1 MRVGSRTLIEEGVM
15 GCMMHPYAQFVNPV
29 LGGLLHMIRMDKR
42 FVRGEGAWLWDDEG
56 VRYLDFIASYGAL
69 PFGYNPPQ
77 IWDALQQSRETGEPS
92 FVQPSYLNPAGELA
106 RRLIELTDGALH
118 YVTFTNSGT
127 EATEAALK
135 LARAH
140 TGRRRILATNNSF
153 HGKTLGALS
162 TTGRSSYQDAFGV
175 PFEGFDFVPYGDAEV
190 IAEALRARPDE
201 YAAVLLEPIQGE
213 GGIVMPPAGYLKQ
226 VKELCREHGAL
237 FMLDEVQTGLGRTGT
252 MFRYET
258 EGVTPDVMMLAKA
271 LGGGMLPV
279 GAMLCTAEVY
289 TEEFGMKH
297 SSTFAGNTLGA
308 RAGLATLDVLTKD
321 NGALLQHVQRVGT
334 YLQERLEQLKGRFPR
349 AIRGIRGT
357 GLMLGIDIGIDRDT
371 FGSGPG
377 SMMGIMA
384 EQELLTPAVASYLL
398 NNHGLRVAPT
408 LNGNSVIRIEPPLN
422 VTEEQC
428 DLALEA
434 LADVFEVLETGNT
447 GQLLAHLV
455 GRTEPV
461 PVVEP
466 MPQDLLPKAE
476 LDPDADEGR
485 FAFLVHPLDMGN
497 YPEFDRSLAAY
508 TDEEMAR
515 LSARFNAMIAPFVVG
530 STRFVSAEGKRVY
543 GEFIAVP
550 RTTDELI
557 TGTRE
562 DGVGMVRAAVELGRA
577 RGAQIVGLGAY
588 TAIVSR
594 SGRALRGRDV
604 ALTTGN
610 SYTVVAAIEALLES
624 AERMGEDLA
633 EMTAAVV
640 GAAGSIGR
648 GTSLLLAPDVRELV
662 LVGNPRSGERGIE
675 RLTRVAGE
683 VFQSLQA
690 EAAEGRRFAD
700 GTIGHWLSQ
709 QPDVPAHDA
718 DLDAFA
724 AFAQKLVQRDDCPI
738 RLTNDTDSALRSAHM
753 VVIATS
759 SAEEF
764 ITPDMLRHGA
774 VICDMS
780 RPPNVSRQVDELRP
794 DVLVL
799 DGGVIEVPE
808 RPWFGWD
815 FGYEQGL
822 AYACMSETMILALER
837 EYQDTSLGSDLTPES
852 MLRLRDLAEKH
863 GFRLAGLRSFDRPV
877 DPERWERL
885 LAARSEASI
894 GAPS

>member
-1 MRVGSRTLIEEGVM
+1 
-15 GCMMHPYAQFVNPV
+15 MHPFAQYVNPV
-29 LGGLLHMIRMDKR
+29 LGELLETIRMDKR
-42 FVRGEGAWLWDDEG
+42 FTRGEGARLWDEEG
-56 VRYLDFIASYGAL
+56 NRYLDFIASYGAL
-69 PFGYNPPQ
+69 PFGYNPPEV
-77 IWDALQQSRETGEPS
+77 WDVLQTARDTLEPS
-92 FVQPSYLNPAGELA
+92 FVQPSYLNAAGELA
-106 RRLIELTDGALH
+106 RRLVELTNGALD

-175 PFEGFDFVPYGDAEV
+175 PFEGFDFVPFGDADV
-190 IAEALRARPDE
+190 IAETLRSKPGE

-213 GGIVMPPAGYLKQ
+213 GGIVVPPEGYLQQ
-226 VKELCREHGAL
+226 VKQLCREHGAL

-258 EGVTPDVMMLAKA
+258 EAVTPDVMMLAKA
-271 LGGGMLPV
+271 LGGGLLPV

-289 TEEFGMKH
+289 SEEFGTKH
-297 SSTFAGNTLGA
+297 SSTFAGNTLAA

-321 NGALLQHVQRVGT
+321 DGALLRHVADVGD
-334 YLQERLEQLKGRFPR
+334 YLYARLEEMRSRYPR
-349 AIRGIRGT
+349 AIRAIRGT
-357 GLMLGIDIGIDRDT
+357 GLMLGIDIGIERDT

-384 EQELLTPAVASYLL
+384 EQELLTPAVASYVL

-408 LNGNSVIRIEPPLN
+408 LNGNSVIRIEPPL
-422 VTEEQC
+422 TITRDEC
-428 DLALEA
+428 DEA
-434 LADVFEVLETGNT
+434 LAALDDVFEVLETGNT

-461 PVVEP
+461 PVVDP
-466 MPQDLLPKAE
+466 TPQDLLPKAE
-476 LDPDADEGR
+476 PEPEADEGR

-508 TDEEMAR
+508 TEEEMRR
-515 LSARFNAMIAPFVVG
+515 LSARFNAMIAPFIVG
-530 STRFVSAEGKRVY
+530 ATRFVSTEGETAY

-562 DGVGMVRAAVELGRA
+562 DGVGMVRAAVELGQA

-610 SYTVVAAIEALLES
+610 SYTVVAAIEAVLEA

-633 EMTAAVV
+633 QMTAAVV

-648 GTSLLLAPDVRELV
+648 GTALLLAPDVRELI
-662 LVGNPRSGERGIE
+662 LVGNPRSGERGME
-675 RLTRVAGE
+675 RLGHVAAE
-683 VFQSLQA
+683 VFQSLQI
-690 EAAEGRRFAD
+690 EAADGREFAEGS
-700 GTIGHWLSQ
+700 IGHWLAQ
-709 QPDVPAHDA
+709 QKHVPAHDV
-718 DLDAFA
+718 DVEQFVHFA
-724 AFAQKLVQRDDCPI
+724 ETVLTEDDCPI
-738 RLTNDTDSALRSAHM
+738 RLTVDTGEALRQAHM
-753 VVIATS
+753 VVLATS
-759 SAEEF
+759 SADEF
-764 ITPDMLRHGA
+764 VTPDMLRHGA

-837 EYQDTSLGSDLTPES
+837 EYRDTSLGSDLTPAS
-852 MLRLRDLAEKH
+852 MLRMRDLARKH

-877 DPERWERL
+877 GEERWEQL
-885 LAARSEASI
+885 LAARAK
-894 GAPS
+894 APVGTPQ

>member
-1 MRVGSRTLIEEGVM
+1 
-15 GCMMHPYAQFVNPV
+15 MHPFAQFVNPV
-29 LGGLLHMIRMDKR
+29 LGQLLATIGMNKQ
-42 FVRGEGAWLWDDEG
+42 FARGEGSWLWDVDG
-56 VRYLDFIASYGAL
+56 KRYLDFVASYGAL
-69 PFGYNPPQ
+69 PFGHNPPQ
-77 IWDALQQSRETGEPS
+77 VWDALQQAKETEEPS
-92 FVQPSYLNPAGELA
+92 FVQPSYLDAAGELA
-106 RRLIELTDGALH
+106 RRLIELTDGALD

-175 PFEGFDFVPYGDAEV
+175 PFEGFDFVPFGDADF

-213 GGIVMPPAGYLKQ
+213 GGIVMPPEGYLQQ

-252 MFRYET
+252 MFRFET

-271 LGGGMLPV
+271 LGGGLMPV
-279 GAMLCTAEVY
+279 GAMLCTADVY
-289 TEEFGMKH
+289 TEEFGAKH
-297 SSTFAGNTLGA
+297 SSTFAGNTLAA
-308 RAGLATLDVLTKD
+308 RAGLATLDVLTED
-321 NGALLQHVQRVGT
+321 GGALLKHVQNVGE
-334 YLQERLEQLKGRFPR
+334 YLRQRLEQLKERYPKSVR
-349 AIRGIRGT
+349 SIRGT
-357 GLMLGIDIGIDRDT
+357 GLMLGIDVGIERYT

-377 SMMGIMA
+377 SMMGIMM
-384 EQELLTPAVASYLL
+384 EQELLTPAIASYLL

-408 LNGNSVIRIEPPLN
+408 LNGNSVIRIEPPLT
-422 VTEEQC
+422 VTREQC
-428 DLALEA
+428 DLALDA

-447 GQLLAHLV
+447 GQLLAHLI

-466 MPQDLLPKAE
+466 TPQDFLPRVE
-476 LDPDADEGR
+476 PDMDADEGR
-485 FAFLVHPLDMGN
+485 FAFLVHPLDLGN

-508 TDEEMAR
+508 TEEEMQR
-515 LSARFNAMIAPFVVG
+515 LSDRFTAMIRPFVVG
-530 STRFVSAEGKRVY
+530 STRFVSSEGETAY

-550 RTTDELI
+550 RTTEDLM

-594 SGRALRGRDV
+594 SGRALRGREV

-610 SYTVVAAIEALLES
+610 SYTVVAAIEAVLE
-624 AERMGEDLA
+624 ATERMGESLA
-633 EMTAAVV
+633 EMTGAVV

-648 GTSLLLAPDVRELV
+648 GTALLLAPDVRRLV
-662 LVGNPRSGERGIE
+662 LVGNPRSGERGME
-675 RLTRVAGE
+675 RLRNVAAE
-683 VFQSLQA
+683 VFQSLRT
-690 EAAEGRRFAD
+690 EAADGREFAK
-700 GTIGHWLSQ
+700 GTMGDWLLQ
-709 QPDVPAHDA
+709 QDDVPAHDE
-718 DLDAFA
+718 DMERFVVFA
-724 AFAQKLVQRDDCPI
+724 KTVLTRDDCPI
-738 RLTNDTDSALRSAHM
+738 ELTVDTEGALRQANM
-753 VVIATS
+753 VVLATS
-759 SAEEF
+759 SADEF
-764 ITPDMLRHGA
+764 VTPDMLRHGA

-837 EYQDTSLGSDLTPES
+837 DYQDTSLGSDLTPAS
-852 MLRLRDLAEKH
+852 MLRMRDLAVKH

-877 DPERWERL
+877 GPERWEQL
-885 LAARSEASI
+885 LDAREKASAS
-894 GAPS
+894 APS

>member
-1 MRVGSRTLIEEGVM
+1 
-15 GCMMHPYAQFVNPV
+15 MHPFAQYVNPV
-29 LGGLLHMIRMDKR
+29 LGELLETIRMDKR
-42 FVRGEGAWLWDDEG
+42 FTRGEGARLWDEEG
-56 VRYLDFIASYGAL
+56 NRYLDFIASYGAL
-69 PFGYNPPQ
+69 PFGYNPPEV
-77 IWDALQQSRETGEPS
+77 WDVLETARNTLEPS
-92 FVQPSYLNPAGELA
+92 FVQPSYLNAAGELA
-106 RRLIELTDGALH
+106 RRLVELTNGALD

-175 PFEGFDFVPYGDAEV
+175 PFEGFDFVPFGDADV
-190 IAEALRARPDE
+190 IAETLRSKPGE

-213 GGIVMPPAGYLKQ
+213 GGIVVPPEGYLQQ
-226 VKELCREHGAL
+226 VKQLCREHGAL

-258 EGVTPDVMMLAKA
+258 EAVTPDVMMLAKA
-271 LGGGMLPV
+271 LGGGLLPV

-289 TEEFGMKH
+289 SEEFGTKH
-297 SSTFAGNTLGA
+297 SSTFAGNTLAA

-321 NGALLQHVQRVGT
+321 DGALLRHVADVGD
-334 YLQERLEQLKGRFPR
+334 YLYARLEEMRSRYPR
-349 AIRGIRGT
+349 AIRAIRGT
-357 GLMLGIDIGIDRDT
+357 GLMLGIDIGIERDT

-384 EQELLTPAVASYLL
+384 EQELLTPAVASYVL

-408 LNGNSVIRIEPPLN
+408 LNGNSVIRIEPPL
-422 VTEEQC
+422 TITRDEC
-428 DLALEA
+428 DEA
-434 LADVFEVLETGNT
+434 LAALDDVFEVLETGNT

-461 PVVEP
+461 PVVDP
-466 MPQDLLPKAE
+466 TPQDLLPKAE
-476 LDPDADEGR
+476 PEPEADEGR

-508 TDEEMAR
+508 TEEEMRR
-515 LSARFNAMIAPFVVG
+515 LSARFNAMIAPFIVG
-530 STRFVSAEGKRVY
+530 ATRFVSTEGETAY

-562 DGVGMVRAAVELGRA
+562 DGVGMVRAAVELGQA

-610 SYTVVAAIEALLES
+610 SYTVVAAIEAVLEA

-633 EMTAAVV
+633 QMTAAVV

-648 GTSLLLAPDVRELV
+648 GTALLLAPDVRELI
-662 LVGNPRSGERGIE
+662 LVGNPRSGERGVE
-675 RLTRVAGE
+675 RLGHVAAE
-683 VFQSLQA
+683 VFQSLQI
-690 EAAEGRRFAD
+690 EAADGREFAEGS
-700 GTIGHWLSQ
+700 IGHWLAQ
-709 QPDVPAHDA
+709 QKHVPAHDV
-718 DLDAFA
+718 DVEQFVHFA
-724 AFAQKLVQRDDCPI
+724 ETVLTEDDCPI
-738 RLTNDTDSALRSAHM
+738 RLTVDTGEALRQAHM
-753 VVIATS
+753 VVLATS
-759 SAEEF
+759 SADEF
-764 ITPDMLRHGA
+764 VTPDMLRHGA

-837 EYQDTSLGSDLTPES
+837 EYRDTSLGSDLTPAS
-852 MLRLRDLAEKH
+852 MLRMRDLARKH

-877 DPERWERL
+877 GEERWEQL
-885 LAARSEASI
+885 LAARAK
-894 GAPS
+894 APVGTPQ

>member
-1 MRVGSRTLIEEGVM
+1 
-15 GCMMHPYAQFVNPV
+15 MMHPYAEFVNPV
-29 LGGLLHMIRMDKR
+29 LGELLATIRMDKR
-42 FVRGEGAWLWDDEG
+42 FIRGDGSWLWDEEG
-56 VRYLDFIASYGAL
+56 NRYLDFIASYGAL
-69 PFGYNPPQ
+69 PFGYNPPEV
-77 IWDALQQSRETGEPS
+77 WEALERSRRAEEPS
-92 FVQPSYLNPAGELA
+92 FVQPSYLNAAGELA
-106 RRLIELTDGALH
+106 RRLVELTGGALH

-175 PFEGFDFVPYGDAEV
+175 PFEGFDFVPYGDADV
-190 IAEALRARPDE
+190 IAEALRARPEE

-213 GGIVMPPAGYLKQ
+213 GGIVVPPAGYLQQ
-226 VKELCREHGAL
+226 VKQLCREHGAL
-237 FMLDEVQTGLGRTGT
+237 FVLDEVQTGLGRTGP
-252 MFRYET
+252 MFRWQT

-289 TEEFGMKH
+289 TEDFGMKH
-297 SSTFAGNTLGA
+297 SSTFAGNTLAA
-308 RAGLATLDVLTKD
+308 RAGLAALDVLTKD
-321 NGALLQHVQRVGT
+321 DGALLRHVEETGA
-334 YLQERLEQLKGRFPR
+334 YLRQRLEELQARFPR
-349 AIRGIRGT
+349 AVRAIRGT
-357 GLMLGIDIGIDRDT
+357 GLMLGIDIGIERFT

-384 EQELLTPAVASYLL
+384 EQELLTPAIASYLL
-398 NNHGLRVAPT
+398 NVHGLRVAPT

-422 VTEEQC
+422 VSRDEC
-428 DLALEA
+428 DIALAA

-461 PVVEP
+461 PPAEATAQDMLPHPEP
-466 MPQDLLPKAE
+466 
-476 LDPDADEGR
+476 DPEADEGR

-508 TDEEMAR
+508 TEEELAR
-515 LSARFNAMIAPFVVG
+515 LSARFNAMIQPFVVG
-530 STRFVSAEGKRVY
+530 STRFVSAEGRRTY
-543 GEFIAVP
+543 GEFVVVP
-550 RTTDELI
+550 RTTEELI
-557 TGTRE
+557 HGTRE
-562 DGVGMVRAAVELGRA
+562 DGVGMVRAAVELAQA

-594 SGRALRGRDV
+594 SGRALRDRSI

-610 SYTVVAAIEALLES
+610 SYTVVAAIEAVLEA
-624 AERMGEDLA
+624 AERMGDDLA
-633 EMTAAVV
+633 RMTAAVV
-640 GAAGSIGR
+640 GAGGSIGR
-648 GTSLLLAPDVRELV
+648 GTALLLAPDVEKLV
-662 LVGNPRSGERGIE
+662 LIGNPRSGERGLL
-675 RLTRVAGE
+675 RLRRVAGE
-683 VFQSLQA
+683 VFHSLRQEA
-690 EAAEGRRFAD
+690 EAGKTFAE
-700 GTIGHWLSQ
+700 GTIGHWLLQ
-709 QPDVPAHDA
+709 QQDSPGPEADV
-718 DLDAFA
+718 DAFDEWAEA
-724 AFAQKLVQRDDCPI
+724 ALLREGAPVE
-738 RLTNDTDSALRSAHM
+738 LTNEVDGALQRAHM

-774 VICDMS
+774 VVCDMS
-780 RPPNVSRQVDELRP
+780 RPPNVSRQVEQLRP

-808 RPWFGWD
+808 KPWFGWD

-837 EYQDTSLGSDLTPES
+837 DYQDTSLGSDLTPES
-852 MLRLRDLAEKH
+852 MLRMRDLARRH

-877 DPERWERL
+877 DAAQWERL
-885 LAARSEASI
+885 LAARKAEPVGAS
-894 GAPS
+894 S